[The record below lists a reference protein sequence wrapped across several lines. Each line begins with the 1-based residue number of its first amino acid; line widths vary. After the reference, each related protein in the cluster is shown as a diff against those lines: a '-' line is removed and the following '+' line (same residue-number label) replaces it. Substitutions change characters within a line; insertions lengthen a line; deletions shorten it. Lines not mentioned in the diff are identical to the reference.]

1 MKNRQQKEGKMAFI
15 IYRTDTTEIVSEKDY
30 SYSGQIHKTE
40 GHAKASL
47 TRIKKKFAEGLAKK
61 RPYGTFKFEGLG
73 IHENG
78 KTGRQARGE
87 LTGEMVEMKIVDSE
101 TYFNKI
107 EAQEEVTNMM
117 TGKKF
122 KQSVNTPNFMSPA
135 CESYWSM

>member
-1 MKNRQQKEGKMAFI
+1 MTQGYV

-30 SYSGQIHKTE
+30 SYTGQIHKTE

-61 RPYGTFKFEGLG
+61 QPYGTFKFEGLG

-78 KTGRQARGE
+78 KTGRQAEGE
-87 LTGEMVEMKIVDSE
+87 LTGEMIDMKIINTD
-101 TYFNKI
+101 TYFNNI

-117 TGKKF
+117 SGKKF
-122 KQSVNTPNFMSPA
+122 KQSVNTPNFMSPSS
-135 CESYWSM
+135 ETYWSM

>member
-1 MKNRQQKEGKMAFI
+1 MKNRQQKEGKMAFV

>member
-1 MKNRQQKEGKMAFI
+1 MTQGYV

-30 SYSGQIHKTE
+30 SYTGQIHKTE

-61 RPYGTFKFEGLG
+61 QPYGTFKFEGLG

-78 KTGRQARGE
+78 KTGRQAEGE
-87 LTGEMVEMKIVDSE
+87 LTGEMVEMKIINTD
-101 TYFNKI
+101 TYFNNI

-117 TGKKF
+117 SGKKF
-122 KQSVNTPNFMSPA
+122 KQSVNTPNFMSPSS
-135 CESYWSM
+135 ETYWSM

>member
-1 MKNRQQKEGKMAFI
+1 MKNRQQKEGKMAFV

-47 TRIKKKFAEGLAKK
+47 TSIKKKFAEGLAKK

-87 LTGEMVEMKIVDSE
+87 LTGEMVEMKIVDLE
-101 TYFNKI
+101 TYRNKI

>member
-1 MKNRQQKEGKMAFI
+1 MAFV
-15 IYRTDTTEIVSEKDY
+15 IYRTDTTEIVSEKRY

-47 TRIKKKFAEGLAKK
+47 TRIKKKFAEGFANQK
-61 RPYGTFKFEGLG
+61 PYSSFRFEGYGL
-73 IHENG
+73 HENG
-78 KTGRQARGE
+78 KTGRGAEGE
-87 LTGEMVEMKIVDSE
+87 LTGELVEMKIVDLE
-101 TYFNKI
+101 TYRNEI

-122 KQSVNTPNFMSPA
+122 KQSVNTPGFMSPA

>member
-1 MKNRQQKEGKMAFI
+1 MAFV
-15 IYRTDTTEIVSEKDY
+15 IYRTDTTEIVSEKRY

-47 TRIKKKFAEGLAKK
+47 TRIKKKFAEGFANQK
-61 RPYGTFKFEGLG
+61 PYSSFRFEGYGL
-73 IHENG
+73 HENG
-78 KTGRQARGE
+78 KSGRQAEGE
-87 LTGEMVEMKIVDSE
+87 LTGELVEMKIVDLE
-101 TYFNKI
+101 TYRNEI

-122 KQSVNTPNFMSPA
+122 KQSVNTPGFMSPA

>member
-1 MKNRQQKEGKMAFI
+1 MKKQKEGKMTFV

-30 SYSGQIHKTE
+30 SYTGQIHKTE

-47 TRIKKKFAEGLAKK
+47 TRIKKKFAEGLKNK

-78 KTGRQARGE
+78 KTGRQAEGE
-87 LTGEMVEMKIVDSE
+87 LTGEMVEMKIINTD
-101 TYFNKI
+101 TYFNNI

-117 TGKKF
+117 SGKKF
-122 KQSVNTPNFMSPA
+122 KQSVNTPGFMSPSS
-135 CESYWSM
+135 ETYWSM

>member
-1 MKNRQQKEGKMAFI
+1 MNKQKEGKMTFV

-30 SYSGQIHKTE
+30 SYTGQIHKTE

-73 IHENG
+73 LHENG
-78 KTGRQARGE
+78 KTGRQAEGE
-87 LTGEMVEMKIVDSE
+87 LTGEMVEMKIID
-101 TYFNKI
+101 TQKYFNDI

-122 KQSVNTPNFMSPA
+122 KQSVNTPGFMSPSS
-135 CESYWSM
+135 ESYWSM

>member
-87 LTGEMVEMKIVDSE
+87 LTGEMVEMKIVDLE
-101 TYFNKI
+101 TYRNKI

-135 CESYWSM
+135 CESYRSM